1 MAFYEI
7 CKPIGSRTTIFRPVG
22 RKYNAIISS
31 VRKCQ
36 LLQQF
41 GSKAYCCDWICNR
54 ATLDGS
60 TLDGSTLDKGDI
72 SAFSHLLYRPLRFS
86 LSLFCWL
93 VQHADEQLSREERI
107 FTPPHFSQFQK
118 LFPSRYLFFSMYRN
132 YLSMLAPAAGGIYI

>member
-1 MAFYEI
+1 MKFVNQSAPEQLFFDQLGGNIMPLYRAY
-7 CKPIGSRTTIFRPVG
+7 GNVNSFNNLG
-22 RKYNAIISS
+22 
-31 VRKCQ
+31 VR
-36 LLQQF
+36 
-41 GSKAYCCDWICNR
+41 AYCCDWICNR